1 MQVINDTDLHHFGK
15 EMNKHMNS
23 HKSSFCKKKKKCFLD
38 HTRNTQVVQ
47 CLEYLPHSR
56 Y

>member
-23 HKSSFCKKKKKCFLD
+23 HKSSFCKKKKMFPWSYK
-38 HTRNTQVVQ
+38 
-47 CLEYLPHSR
+47 EYPSGSVPR
-56 Y
+56 IFTSF